1 VAKLSIPQV
10 YNLLRQAG
18 FSPAAAA
25 EMTGIAISESGL
37 NPTIEGDQAL
47 QNSTYGT
54 SVGLFQVRT
63 VRAET
68 GKGTDRDKSALLAS
82 PARQAQA
89 AYEISHGGKDFRPW
103 STWLHGSAQAQLP
116 AVLRALGVSSL
127 NALGGGLVPAGPLP
141 AGSSAAGGPNA
152 VDASLTGV
160 LTAPLGWVGNLLGV
174 TGISG
179 SVAKVALFGALVI
192 TGGALVVVGA
202 AKTVAPTVEA
212 VQGKIQQ
219 GAETAAPLVA
229 AGL

>member
-1 VAKLSIPQV
+1 MAKLSIPQV

-18 FSPAAAA
+18 FSPGAAA
-25 EMTGIAISESGL
+25 EMTAIAIAESGL
-37 NPTIEGDQAL
+37 NPTIEGDVGL
-47 QNSTYGT
+47 QNQTYGT

-68 GKGTDRDKSALLAS
+68 GKGTDRDRSALLAS

-116 AVLRALGVSSL
+116 QVLRALGVSSITS
-127 NALGGGLVPAGPLP
+127 LGGALVPASPLP
-141 AGSSAAGGPNA
+141 AGGAGAGPNA

-160 LTAPLGWVGNLLGV
+160 LAPLGWVGNLLGV

-179 SVAKVALFGALVI
+179 SVAKVALFGALII

-202 AKTVAPTVEA
+202 AKAVAPA
-212 VQGKIQQ
+212 VQPVMDKAQQ
-219 GAETAAPLVA
+219 GAEAALPLVA
-229 AGL
+229 L